1 MNAPLKK
8 ASATVGVF
16 DFAELISR
24 FPETADTMLLDTRMT
39 DEPEASSRL
48 FRVYK
53 PVPAHYHATCDEY
66 LMVVSGRGK
75 FYMADLAPFEVGP
88 GQLLFFKKK
97 TVHGIPEV
105 LEEPFVVLSV
115 DTPRR
120 DPRDIVFVDP
130 KDGTPDTFI
139 ADLSEV

>member
-1 MNAPLKK
+1 MSAPVKN

-16 DFAELISR
+16 DIAELISK

-75 FYMADLAPFEVGP
+75 FYMGDLPPFEVGP
-88 GQLLFFKKK
+88 GRLLFFKKM

-120 DPRDIVFVDP
+120 DPRDIIFVNP
-130 KDGTPDTFI
+130 EDGTPDAFI
-139 ADLSEV
+139 ADLSEL

>member
-1 MNAPLKK
+1 MDAPLKTS
-8 ASATVGVF
+8 SATVGVF
-16 DFAELISR
+16 DIPDLISR
-24 FPETADTMLLDTRMT
+24 FPDTADTMLLDTRMT

-75 FYMADLAPFEVGP
+75 FFMADLPPFEVGP

-120 DPRDIVFVDP
+120 DPRDIIFVDP

-139 ADLSEV
+139 ADLSEL

>member
-1 MNAPLKK
+1 MSLPVKNT
-8 ASATVGVF
+8 SQGVGVF
-16 DFAELISR
+16 DIAELIAA

-48 FRVYK
+48 FRVYR

-66 LMVVSGRGK
+66 LMVVAGRAK
-75 FYMADLAPFEVGP
+75 FYMGDLKPFEVGP
-88 GQLLFFKKK
+88 GRLLFFKKM
-97 TVHGIPEV
+97 TVHGVPEV

-120 DPRDIVFVDP
+120 DPRDIIFVNP
-130 KDGTPDTFI
+130 EDGSPDSFI
-139 ADLSEV
+139 ADLSAL

>member
-1 MNAPLKK
+1 MSAPVKN

-16 DFAELISR
+16 DIAELISK
-24 FPETADTMLLDTRMT
+24 FPETADTMLLDTRIT

-75 FYMADLAPFEVGP
+75 FYMGDLPPF
-88 GQLLFFKKK
+88 
-97 TVHGIPEV
+97 
-105 LEEPFVVLSV
+105 
-115 DTPRR
+115 
-120 DPRDIVFVDP
+120 
-130 KDGTPDTFI
+130 
-139 ADLSEV
+139 